1 MAEPITAL
9 AAPLMPFLDYLRPN
23 KSPYVLVSVA
33 ILTCLLLPQN
43 TLFES
48 PFGWMY
54 HIPIYC
60 VIACTVVLSFLY
72 RPPEV
77 VRHNAKASG
86 HLVTTTN
93 LTEVSDDSMVDMD
106 HQLKFSRSFCLI
118 CGLVSL
124 YILFKSESRPFFEI
138 FTVLYFVIVFH
149 IAVFMG
155 YLLFRSLREESINK
169 FAVFQIGFI
178 TGISLLGTALS
189 YDQINK
195 NDYSILSNCTQNSL
209 LILDNNENI
218 ARFEEE
224 RGIFLDGM
232 PIPPEDQGFPP
243 AETAYTKC
251 DTPETVVFSG
261 YLYEIDPKDITK
273 RIDWKATNTIIF
285 AIAWLAFMLFWV
297 LRLKKFIRVVFV
309 D

>member
-33 ILTCLLLPQN
+33 ILACLLLPQN
-43 TLFES
+43 NLFES

-54 HIPIYC
+54 HIPIYL

-72 RPPEV
+72 RPPEIGL
-77 VRHNAKASG
+77 HNAKVSG
-86 HLVTTTN
+86 PSSATAN
-93 LTEVSDDSMVDMD
+93 PSEISDDTAVDMD

-124 YILFKSESRPFFEI
+124 YILFKSESRPFFDL
-138 FTVLYFVIVFH
+138 FVALYFVIVFH
-149 IAVFMG
+149 IALFMG

-189 YDQINK
+189 YDQIK
-195 NDYSILSNCTQNSL
+195 KDDYSILTNCTQNYL
-209 LILDNNENI
+209 LILDNEEN
-218 ARFEEE
+218 ATRFEEE
-224 RGIFLDGM
+224 NA
-232 PIPPEDQGFPP
+232 IPLTLENLGYLP
-243 AETAYTKC
+243 AENTYTKC
-251 DTPETVVFSG
+251 DAPETAYFSD
-261 YLYEIDPKDITK
+261 YVYEIDHSEFT
-273 RIDWKATNTIIF
+273 RRFDWKASNTVIF
-285 AIAWLAFMLFWV
+285 AVAWFSFILFWV
-297 LRLKKFIRVVFV
+297 VRLKKFVRVVFIG
-309 D
+309 